1 VLRETDP
8 QTTIWELL
16 LPEEAKRLP
25 TELARV
31 DAYLDDERFIT
42 PWRGL
47 FSARLGRPSV
57 PVDTLLRL
65 LYLKHRYGLGY
76 ESLCREVA
84 DSLSWRR
91 FCRIP
96 LDRPVPHPTTL
107 VKLVRRAGPEVIEQV
122 NAALVAKL
130 AQGKLLRA
138 RKLRVDTT
146 VVEADI
152 DYPTD
157 ADLLEQAVRKL
168 GGLVR
173 RIKGRGTA
181 SRTRFRDR
189 GRAAGRR
196 MKQLARTLRR
206 RTGVAMA
213 EVDRLTGE
221 VARLARQTV
230 REVEVVARN
239 ARRTLARRPGDGRL
253 GRLVGELDET
263 IIHTGRLLAQT
274 DQRLA
279 GNRVIADRL
288 VSLADPDARPIRKG
302 KPRHPTQFGYTLLL
316 AEDERGFIADHQLQ
330 QGNPPDA
337 PQLVPAVQRVV
348 AVTGRAP
355 GTVVGD
361 RGFGTAAN
369 DQAVAAL
376 GVKRVGLQRTGT
388 PGTARLALER
398 TRAFPPAAQLAGR
411 HRGPHQPPQARLRA
425 APDAATPAGRCPH
438 LGRAGHLRLQPAAHD
453 GCRRLTRAPAADL
466 PTSTGAATPTRTS
479 SGASSYPGA
488 RLEEEAPMRRH
499 TRRQDTLDPGTG
511 VTTAGLDEPPEEPG
525 CFTTTLRC
533 SRGVGSIPLHGPSG
547 SASRGSLGWRH
558 GPGPMWWRSG
568 SRWPVWCSLVAQ
580 TPRSWTALLRRRIPS
595 RVSKAPPPGSPRPG
609 ARGSR

>member
-16 LPEEAKRLP
+16 LPEQAKRLP
-25 TELARV
+25 AELQAV
-31 DAYLDDERFIT
+31 DACLDDERFIA
-42 PWRGL
+42 PWRAL
-47 FSARLGRPSV
+47 FDRRLGRPSV

-91 FCRIP
+91 FCRIG

-107 VKLVRRAGPEVIEQV
+107 VKLVRRAGPEVTEQL
-122 NAALVAKL
+122 NAALLAKL
-130 AQGKLLRA
+130 AGDKLLRG

-157 ADLLEQAVRKL
+157 ADLLEHAVRKL

-173 RIKGRGTA
+173 RVKGRGA
-181 SRTRFRDR
+181 AGRTRFRDR

-221 VARLARQTV
+221 VARIARTTL
-230 REVEVVARN
+230 REVQAVARN
-239 ARRTLARRPGDGRL
+239 ARRMLTRRPEDGRL
-253 GRLVGELDET
+253 GRLVGELTET
-263 IIHTGRLLAQT
+263 IATTGRLLAQT
-274 DQRLA
+274 DQRLR
-279 GNRVIADRL
+279 GNRVIPDRL
-288 VSLADPDARPIRKG
+288 VSLSDPDARPIRKG

-330 QGNPPDA
+330 RGNPPDA
-337 PQLVPAVQRVV
+337 PQLVPSVQRVV
-348 AVTGRAP
+348 AVTGRPP

-369 DQAVAAL
+369 DQALEAL
-376 GVKRVGLQRTGT
+376 GVRRVGLQRNGT
-388 PGTARLALER
+388 PGKARQAVER
-398 TRAFPPAAQLAGR
+398 TRAF
-411 HRGPHQPPQARLRA
+411 HRLRNWRVGIEA
-425 APDAATPAGRCPH
+425 RISH
-438 LGRAGHLRLQPAAHD
+438 LKRAFGLRRTRL
-453 GCRRLTRAPAADL
+453 RRL
-466 PTSTGAATPTRTS
+466 G
-479 SGASSYPGA
+479 GA
-488 RLEEEAPMRRH
+488 RTWVGLGIFAYNLQRL
-499 TRRQDTLDPGTG
+499 TV
-511 VTTAGLDEPPEEPG
+511 VTT
-525 CFTTTLRC
+525 
-533 SRGVGSIPLHGPSG
+533 
-547 SASRGSLGWRH
+547 
-558 GPGPMWWRSG
+558 
-568 SRWPVWCSLVAQ
+568 
-580 TPRSWTALLRRRIPS
+580 
-595 RVSKAPPPGSPRPG
+595 
-609 ARGSR
+609 

>member
-107 VKLVRRAGPEVIEQV
+107 VKLVRRAGPEVIEQL

-173 RIKGRGTA
+173 RIKGRGAA

-263 IIHTGRLLAQT
+263 IGHTGRLLAQT

-279 GNRVIADRL
+279 GNRVIPDRL
-288 VSLADPDARPIRKG
+288 VSLSDPDARPIRKG

-398 TRAFPPAAQLAGR
+398 TRAFR
-411 HRGPHQPPQARLRA
+411 RLRNWRVGIEA
-425 APDAATPAGRCPH
+425 RISH
-438 LGRAGHLRLQPAAHD
+438 LKRGFGLRRTRL
-453 GCRRLTRAPAADL
+453 RRL
-466 PTSTGAATPTRTS
+466 G
-479 SGASSYPGA
+479 GA
-488 RLEEEAPMRRH
+488 R
-499 TRRQDTLDPGTG
+499 TW
-511 VTTAGLDEPPEEPG
+511 VGLG
-525 CFTTTLRC
+525 IFAYNLQRMTVV
-533 SRGVGSIPLHGPSG
+533 VG
-547 SASRGSLGWRH
+547 
-558 GPGPMWWRSG
+558 
-568 SRWPVWCSLVAQ
+568 
-580 TPRSWTALLRRRIPS
+580 
-595 RVSKAPPPGSPRPG
+595 
-609 ARGSR
+609 

>member
-8 QTTIWELL
+8 QATIWELL
-16 LPEEAKRLP
+16 LPQEAKRLP
-25 TELARV
+25 SELTQV
-31 DAYLDDERFIT
+31 DAYLDDERFIA
-42 PWRGL
+42 PWRAL
-47 FSARLGRPSV
+47 FDRRLGRPSV

-76 ESLCREVA
+76 ESLCREVS
-84 DSLSWRR
+84 DSISWRR
-91 FCRIP
+91 FCRIG

-107 VKLVRRAGPEVIEQV
+107 VKLVRRAGPEVIAQL
-122 NAALVAKL
+122 NAALLEKL
-130 AQGKLLRA
+130 ADDRLLRG

-173 RIKGRGTA
+173 RVKARGAA

-221 VARLARQTV
+221 VAAIARHTLRQV
-230 REVEVVARN
+230 RMVAGN
-239 ARRTLARRPGDGRL
+239 ARRARRRRPGDGRL
-253 GRLVGELDET
+253 GRLVGELEET
-263 IIHTGRLLAQT
+263 IIATQRLLSQT

-279 GNRVIADRL
+279 GNRVIPDRL

-302 KPRHPTQFGYTLLL
+302 KPQHPTQFGYTLLL
-316 AEDERGFIADHQLQ
+316 TEDERGFIADHQLQ
-330 QGNPPDA
+330 RGNPPDA
-337 PQLVPAVQRVV
+337 PQLVPAVERVI

-369 DQAVAAL
+369 DQALAAL

-388 PGTARLALER
+388 PGKARLALER
-398 TRAFPPAAQLAGR
+398 TRRFR
-411 HRGPHQPPQARLRA
+411 RLRNWRVGIEA
-425 APDAATPAGRCPH
+425 RISH
-438 LGRAGHLRLQPAAHD
+438 LKRSFGLRRTRL
-453 GCRRLTRAPAADL
+453 RRLGGACTWVGLGILAYNLQRM
-466 PTSTGAATPTRTS
+466 TVVTG
-479 SGASSYPGA
+479 
-488 RLEEEAPMRRH
+488 
-499 TRRQDTLDPGTG
+499 
-511 VTTAGLDEPPEEPG
+511 
-525 CFTTTLRC
+525 
-533 SRGVGSIPLHGPSG
+533 
-547 SASRGSLGWRH
+547 
-558 GPGPMWWRSG
+558 
-568 SRWPVWCSLVAQ
+568 
-580 TPRSWTALLRRRIPS
+580 
-595 RVSKAPPPGSPRPG
+595 
-609 ARGSR
+609 

>member
-25 TELARV
+25 TELAAV
-31 DAYLDDERFIT
+31 DAYLDDERFIA
-42 PWRGL
+42 PWRAL

-57 PVDTLLRL
+57 PIDTLLRL

-76 ESLCREVA
+76 ETLCREVS
-84 DSLSWRR
+84 DSISWRR

-107 VKLVRRAGPEVIEQV
+107 VKLVRRAGPEVIEEL

-173 RIKGRGTA
+173 RIKGRGAAT
-181 SRTRFRDR
+181 RTRFRDR

-206 RTGVAMA
+206 RGGVAMA

-221 VARLARQTV
+221 VARIARHTLG
-230 REVEVVARN
+230 EVQAVARN
-239 ARRTLARRPGDGRL
+239 ARRARARRSGDGRL

-263 IIHTGRLLAQT
+263 ICATERLLAQT

-279 GNRVIADRL
+279 GNRVIPDRL
-288 VSLADPDARPIRKG
+288 VSLSDPDARPIRKG
-302 KPRHPTQFGYTLLL
+302 KPQHPTQFGYTLLL

-330 QGNPPDA
+330 RGNPPDA
-337 PQLVPAVQRVV
+337 PQLLPSVERVI
-348 AVTGRAP
+348 AVTGRTPA
-355 GTVVGD
+355 TVVGD

-369 DQAVAAL
+369 DQALEAL

-388 PGTARLALER
+388 PGKARQAVER
-398 TRAFPPAAQLAGR
+398 TRAFR
-411 HRGPHQPPQARLRA
+411 RLRNWRVGIEA
-425 APDAATPAGRCPH
+425 RISH
-438 LGRAGHLRLQPAAHD
+438 LKRSFGLRRTRL
-453 GCRRLTRAPAADL
+453 RRLG
-466 PTSTGAATPTRTS
+466 GA
-479 SGASSYPGA
+479 
-488 RLEEEAPMRRH
+488 H
-499 TRRQDTLDPGTG
+499 TWVGLGIFAYNLQRMT
-511 VTTAGLDEPPEEPG
+511 VVAG
-525 CFTTTLRC
+525 
-533 SRGVGSIPLHGPSG
+533 
-547 SASRGSLGWRH
+547 
-558 GPGPMWWRSG
+558 
-568 SRWPVWCSLVAQ
+568 
-580 TPRSWTALLRRRIPS
+580 
-595 RVSKAPPPGSPRPG
+595 
-609 ARGSR
+609 